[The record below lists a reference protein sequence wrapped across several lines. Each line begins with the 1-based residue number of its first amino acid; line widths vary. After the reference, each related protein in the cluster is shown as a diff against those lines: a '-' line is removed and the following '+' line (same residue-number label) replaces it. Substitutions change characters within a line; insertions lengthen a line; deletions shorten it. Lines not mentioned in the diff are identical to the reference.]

1 MPHLAFIYILANTIW
16 CTSKK
21 TKHSIECSSGMTTLF
36 NRQNPAHH
44 WQPCAMSK
52 LMFTFSG
59 KQTLVQK
66 DSRRF
71 PKKHWTSQEMG
82 KHLSVLYPRPWGH
95 WMNYFWHFSFVLSSK
110 ETQWLKN
117 AFNQS
122 RWRLFPQTPAE
133 GASITVYAAAAS
145 EMEGVGGCYLYN
157 GEKRESSESSYD
169 AELQAKL
176 WKTSCELVGIKSPWR
191 ASSRGAHPTVTKL
204 CLVDIPKHPQRSPRP
219 PCQVCQVSGYYC
231 AWSTLKS
238 NLTRFLWAPIG
249 LQFDDYIDPYT
260 VVNCK
265 KQRRKVEGSVCL
277 FVLRM
282 KCALFIYLVQDKMFT
297 ECVVPL
303 FLMSRYGKK

>member
-1 MPHLAFIYILANTIW
+1 
-16 CTSKK
+16 
-21 TKHSIECSSGMTTLF
+21 MTTLF

-44 WQPCAMSK
+44 WQPCAMKK

-66 DSRRF
+66 DSRKF

-82 KHLSVLYPRPWGH
+82 KHLSILYPRPWGH
-95 WMNYFWHFSFVLSSK
+95 WMNYFWLFSFALSSK
-110 ETQWLKN
+110 ETQSLKS

-176 WKTSCELVGIKSPWR
+176 WKTSCELVGIKGPWR
-191 ASSRGAHPTVTKL
+191 ASSRGAHPTVTTL
-204 CLVDIPKHPQRSPRP
+204 CFVDIPKHLQRSPRP
-219 PCQVCQVSGYYC
+219 PCQVLPGEWQLLCMKYFEIQLHTILLGPDMTPVWWLYWSIYC
-231 AWSTLKS
+231 CEFQERKKESW
-238 NLTRFLWAPIG
+238 RF
-249 LQFDDYIDPYT
+249 
-260 VVNCK
+260 
-265 KQRRKVEGSVCL
+265 CL
-277 FVLRM
+277 FVCFENEVCTIYIFGSGQNVHRM
-282 KCALFIYLVQDKMFT
+282 CCTIILN
-297 ECVVPL
+297 E
-303 FLMSRYGKK
+303 

>member
-1 MPHLAFIYILANTIW
+1 
-16 CTSKK
+16 
-21 TKHSIECSSGMTTLF
+21 MTTLF

-44 WQPCAMSK
+44 WQACAMNK

-66 DSRRF
+66 DSWKF
-71 PKKHWTSQEMG
+71 PPKNWTSQEMG
-82 KHLSVLYPRPWGH
+82 KHLSILYPRPWGH
-95 WMNYFWHFSFVLSSK
+95 WMNYFWLFSFVLFSE
-110 ETQWLKN
+110 ETQTLKN

-176 WKTSCELVGIKSPWR
+176 WKTSCELVGIKCPWR
-191 ASSRGAHPTVTKL
+191 TSSRGAHPTVTTL
-204 CLVDIPKHPQRSPRP
+204 CFVVIPKHLQRSPCP

-238 NLTRFLWAPIG
+238 NFTRFFW
-249 LQFDDYIDPYT
+249 LQFDDYIDPYP
-260 VVNCK
+260 VVDCK
-265 KQRRKVEGSVCL
+265 KERRKVEGSVCL

-282 KCALFIYLVQDKMFT
+282 KCALFIYLFQDKMFT

-303 FLMSRYGKK
+303 FLMSRYEKKKSTTCFKLL